1 MTEWSHA
8 AIWAAIVVIGICTFA
23 IRFSFIYLFGRIES
37 VPARLRHVLRYVPAA
52 VLAALVVPSVITVG
66 PTVTG
71 TLFSDRIIAGAVAAI
86 VAWRTEDVLFTIVA
100 GMGSLWLIRFGPVLL
115 G

>member
-8 AIWAAIVVIGICTFA
+8 AIWVATVLIGVCTFA

-37 VPARLRHVLRYVPAA
+37 VPARLRRVLRYVPAA
-52 VLAALVVPSVITVG
+52 VLAALVVPSVITVE
-66 PTVTG
+66 PTAAE
-71 TLFSDRIIAGAVAAI
+71 TLLSDRVLAGAVAAV

-100 GMGSLWLIRFGPVLL
+100 GMGSLWLIRFGPLL
-115 G
+115 L